1 MHGARARSI
10 PERLLEPNMHLRPR
24 LIPGLTFLGFALAVV
39 LFAAPAMAQSAD
51 AHAQHAT
58 HVADP
63 ATLPA
68 SPRWATDAP
77 LQRGMRDIRQAVAAL
92 EHVQHGHLDATQ
104 APAFADQIQAA
115 VNDMIANCKLAP
127 DADAEL
133 HALLVRFVAGA
144 NQVRTGP
151 VTLEVLKPMQ
161 EALAAYPTRFD
172 DPGWNAAQED

>member
-1 MHGARARSI
+1 MHPTSRHALA
-10 PERLLEPNMHLRPR
+10 PA
-24 LIPGLTFLGFALAVV
+24 FLGFAVASA
-39 LFAAPAMAQSAD
+39 LFAVPARAQSVD

-58 HVADP
+58 HVADT
-63 ATLPA
+63 ATSPA

-92 EHVQHGHLDATQ
+92 EHVQHGHIDATQ
-104 APAFADQIQAA
+104 AGAFADQIQAA

-133 HALLVRFVAGA
+133 HALLVKFVAGA

-161 EALAAYPTRFD
+161 EALAAYRTRFD